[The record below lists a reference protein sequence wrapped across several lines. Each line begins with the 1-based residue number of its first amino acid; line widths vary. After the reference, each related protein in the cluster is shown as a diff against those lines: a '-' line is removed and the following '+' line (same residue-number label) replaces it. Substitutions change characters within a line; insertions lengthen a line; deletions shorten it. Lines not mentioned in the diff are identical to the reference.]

1 MANFHKHLPNDNLTG
16 LEILSNMMQH
26 CNLETQENILTGLKD
41 TMPEA
46 VLQIRE
52 KLVFFED
59 LAYADAA
66 GIQKL
71 IKMLTLKDLAIA
83 VYGSSELLIKNF
95 AKNLSQ
101 NRFQDFKTEIRL
113 VGKVSKADVAEAR
126 KRIMSIVFELVAS
139 KNLFIIKSSD
149 NYYI

>member
-1 MANFHKHLPNDNLTG
+1 LANFHKHLPNDNLTG